1 MTDTDEA
8 QPESPI
14 HDEQARRRAERK
26 RKQRVELAGAV
37 IIAIAAVLTALAT
50 HQTGDA
56 DGIVEQKN
64 TEGIGL
70 TLQANDTYNLS
81 DAARLVE
88 RDLMFSWISAR
99 ANGETAAGV
108 LRAAMPASLHELAT
122 QWLDANDQAFAIPA
136 PSVVD
141 DPFSEVFP
149 AFAELDSEILL
160 DVGEEQFLGAQCALF
175 EAQEAAV
182 RGDGVGLATVILA
195 IALVVGGIAALLNGK
210 AAQMI
215 VITIAALSLVYGA
228 GELLLAT
235 DSEEVRAKAVALFFV
250 NEDGTEIEVDE
261 LGTPVNVGEALNIVN
276 TACPEIAKEFD

>member
-26 RKQRVELAGAV
+26 RKRRVELAGAV
-37 IIAIAAVLTALAT
+37 IIAIAAVLTAFAT

-215 VITIAALSLVYGA
+215 VITIAALSLVYG
-228 GELLLAT
+228 ELLLAT

>member
-122 QWLDANDQAFAIPA
+122 QWLDANDQACAIPA

-182 RGDGVGLATVILA
+182 RGDGGGLATVILA

>member
-1 MTDTDEA
+1 MTATDEA

-26 RKQRVELAGAV
+26 RKRRVELAGAV

>member
-26 RKQRVELAGAV
+26 RKRRVELAGAV